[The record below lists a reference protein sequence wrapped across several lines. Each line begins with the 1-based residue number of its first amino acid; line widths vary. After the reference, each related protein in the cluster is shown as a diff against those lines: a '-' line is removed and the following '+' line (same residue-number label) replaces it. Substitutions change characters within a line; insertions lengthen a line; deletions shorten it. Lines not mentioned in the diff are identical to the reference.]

1 MRRLELFCDIQS
13 SLSSN
18 TVAAFLIKRDYE
30 YTFVRTGTDVVNKHA
45 WELYFYCVCMCED
58 LCTEVKFRKKIQ
70 NPLAYGHMCS
80 ELLMIHWA

>member
-30 YTFVRTGTDVVNKHA
+30 
-45 WELYFYCVCMCED
+45 
-58 LCTEVKFRKKIQ
+58 
-70 NPLAYGHMCS
+70 
-80 ELLMIHWA
+80 